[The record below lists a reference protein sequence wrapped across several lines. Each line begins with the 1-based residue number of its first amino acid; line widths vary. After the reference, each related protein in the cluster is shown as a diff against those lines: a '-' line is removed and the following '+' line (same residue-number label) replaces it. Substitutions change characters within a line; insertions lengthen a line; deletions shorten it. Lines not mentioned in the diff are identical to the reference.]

1 MKKTITLILAASALT
16 LALGATACNTGGISL
31 GGTDRLQYGRH
42 LARRHGRHP
51 RFKRI
56 RLRRERRDGGDAHPV
71 DESRSTRPL
80 SDARKYASD
89 ARNDAPR
96 SASGTLRTTA
106 HGARCA
112 RHNWFCIPDGYMGLV
127 DSFLNGS
134 GYSVEV
140 TDSSRAEYDE
150 MMKISYS
157 GLNGSTKYEMHYN
170 KMLIPDFDDDDRWEE
185 EEEEEYAL
193 KGVLVID
200 GIEYPV
206 QGVRE
211 IERERGEY
219 ESETQFRVTLEDGRS
234 VWVEQSE
241 SSEKDEHELEYSYL
255 IRENGRVVERSS
267 FSFEEEK
274 GETELEM
281 ITERDGKREVF
292 CFEEETYRGKEY
304 ITLRIGSGINAMHS
318 GEQPTGCSR
327 FLCKRKPRD
336 SRGVPRRLQPM
347 K

>member
-31 GGTDRLQYGRH
+31 GGTGDTPASSESVYGVSAATAGMLIQSMEAGSPASRTPESTPQTPETT
-42 LARRHGRHP
+42 LPETP
-51 RFKRI
+51 R
-56 RLRRERRDGGDAHPV
+56 ETPEQQPTEPA
-71 DESRSTRPL
+71 
-80 SDARKYASD
+80 
-89 ARNDAPR
+89 APETTV
-96 SASGTLRTTA
+96 SAFPEL
-106 HGARCA
+106 
-112 RHNWFCIPDGYMGLV
+112 DGYMGLV

-140 TDSSRAEYDE
+140 TNSDRAEYDE

-170 KMLIPDFDDDDRWEE
+170 KMLIPDFDDDDRWED
-185 EEEEEYAL
+185 EEEEEYAIE
-193 KGVLVID
+193 GVLVID
-200 GIEYPV
+200 GMEYPV

-211 IERERGEY
+211 IERERNEY

-281 ITERDGKREVF
+281 LTEKNGKRESF
-292 CFEEETYRGKEY
+292 SFEKESYRGKEY
-304 ITLRIGSGINAMHS
+304 IFLRVGSGRETKSYLVVSDGNGGYS
-318 GEQPTGCSR
+318 YEE
-327 FLCKRKPRD
+327 
-336 SRGVPRRLQPM
+336 VRR
-347 K
+347 

>member
-31 GGTDRLQYGRH
+31 GGTSDTPASSESVYGVSAATAGM
-42 LARRHGRHP
+42 L
-51 RFKRI
+51 I
-56 RLRRERRDGGDAHPV
+56 RSMKAE
-71 DESRSTRPL
+71 
-80 SDARKYASD
+80 
-89 ARNDAPR
+89 APDSSQTPETTLPEAPQETPEQQPTEPAAPDTTG
-96 SASGTLRTTA
+96 SAFPEL
-106 HGARCA
+106 
-112 RHNWFCIPDGYMGLV
+112 DGYMGLV

-140 TDSSRAEYDE
+140 TDSGRAEYDE

-193 KGVLVID
+193 EGVLVID
-200 GIEYPV
+200 GMEYPV

-219 ESETQFRVTLEDGRS
+219 ESETEFRVTLEDGRS

-281 ITERDGKREVF
+281 ITEKNGKRESF
-292 CFEEETYRGKEY
+292 SFEKETYRGREY
-304 ITLRIGSGINAMHS
+304 IFLRVGSGRETKSYLVVSDGN
-318 GEQPTGCSR
+318 GGYTYEE
-327 FLCKRKPRD
+327 
-336 SRGVPRRLQPM
+336 VRR
-347 K
+347 

>member
-31 GGTDRLQYGRH
+31 GGTSDTPASSKSVYGVSAATAGMLIQSMEAGSPASRTPESTPQTPETT
-42 LARRHGRHP
+42 LPETP
-51 RFKRI
+51 R
-56 RLRRERRDGGDAHPV
+56 ETPEQQPTEPA
-71 DESRSTRPL
+71 
-80 SDARKYASD
+80 
-89 ARNDAPR
+89 APETTV
-96 SASGTLRTTA
+96 SAFPEL
-106 HGARCA
+106 
-112 RHNWFCIPDGYMGLV
+112 DGYMGLV

-140 TDSSRAEYDE
+140 TNSDRAEYDE

-170 KMLIPDFDDDDRWEE
+170 KMLIPDFDDDDRWED
-185 EEEEEYAL
+185 EEEEEYAIE
-193 KGVLVID
+193 GVLVID
-200 GIEYPV
+200 GTEYPV

-211 IERERGEY
+211 IERERNEY
-219 ESETQFRVTLEDGRS
+219 ESETQFRVTLENGRS

-281 ITERDGKREVF
+281 IAERNGKRESF
-292 CFEEETYRGKEY
+292 SFEKETYRGREY
-304 ITLRIGSGINAMHS
+304 IFLRVGSGRETKSYLVVSDGN
-318 GEQPTGCSR
+318 GGYTYEEV
-327 FLCKRKPRD
+327 RK
-336 SRGVPRRLQPM
+336 
-347 K
+347 

>member
-31 GGTDRLQYGRH
+31 GGTSDTPASSESVYGVSAATAGM
-42 LARRHGRHP
+42 L
-51 RFKRI
+51 I
-56 RLRRERRDGGDAHPV
+56 RSMKAE
-71 DESRSTRPL
+71 
-80 SDARKYASD
+80 
-89 ARNDAPR
+89 APDSSQTPETTLPEAPQEPSEQQPTEPAAPDTTG
-96 SASGTLRTTA
+96 SAFPEL
-106 HGARCA
+106 
-112 RHNWFCIPDGYMGLV
+112 DGYMGLV

-255 IRENGRVVERSS
+255 IRENGCVVERSS

-281 ITERDGKREVF
+281 ITEKNGKRESF
-292 CFEEETYRGKEY
+292 SFEKETYRGREY
-304 ITLRIGSGINAMHS
+304 IFLRVGSGRETKSYLVVSDGN
-318 GEQPTGCSR
+318 GGYTYEP
-327 FLCKRKPRD
+327 L
-336 SRGVPRRLQPM
+336 RR
-347 K
+347 

>member
-31 GGTDRLQYGRH
+31 GGTSDTPASSESVYGVSAATAGM
-42 LARRHGRHP
+42 LIQSMKAEVP
-51 RFKRI
+51 NSSQTP
-56 RLRRERRDGGDAHPV
+56 ETTPQ
-71 DESRSTRPL
+71 
-80 SDARKYASD
+80 
-89 ARNDAPR
+89 APETTIPDPSHETPETQPTEPAAPDT
-96 SASGTLRTTA
+96 SASAIAEL
-106 HGARCA
+106 
-112 RHNWFCIPDGYMGLV
+112 DGYMGLV

-140 TDSSRAEYDE
+140 TTSDRAEYDE

-170 KMLIPDFDDDDRWEE
+170 KMLIPDFDDDDRWED

-193 KGVLVID
+193 EGILVVD
-200 GIEYPV
+200 GTEYPV

-211 IERERGEY
+211 IERERNEY
-219 ESETQFRVTLEDGRS
+219 ESETQFRVTLENGRS

-255 IRENGRVVERSS
+255 IRENGSVVERSS
-267 FSFEEEK
+267 FSFEEEN

-281 ITERDGKREVF
+281 ITEKNGKRESF
-292 CFEEETYRGKEY
+292 SFEKETYRGREY
-304 ITLRIGSGINAMHS
+304 IFLRVGSGRETKSYLVVSDGN
-318 GEQPTGCSR
+318 GGYTYEEV
-327 FLCKRKPRD
+327 RK
-336 SRGVPRRLQPM
+336 
-347 K
+347 

>member
-31 GGTDRLQYGRH
+31 GGTGDTPASSESVYGVSAATAGM
-42 LARRHGRHP
+42 LIQSMKAEAP
-51 RFKRI
+51 
-56 RLRRERRDGGDAHPV
+56 DPSQTP
-71 DESRSTRPL
+71 ESTPQVPETTL
-80 SDARKYASD
+80 PETPQETPEPQPA
-89 ARNDAPR
+89 APAAPDTTG
-96 SASGTLRTTA
+96 SAFPEL
-106 HGARCA
+106 
-112 RHNWFCIPDGYMGLV
+112 DGYMGLV

-140 TDSSRAEYDE
+140 TDSGRAEYDE

-170 KMLIPDFDDDDRWEE
+170 KMLIPDFDDDDRWEKE

-200 GIEYPV
+200 GMEYPV

-211 IERERGEY
+211 IERERGEC
-219 ESETQFRVTLEDGRS
+219 ESETEFRVTLEDGRS

-274 GETELEM
+274 GETELKM
-281 ITERDGKREVF
+281 ITEKNGKRESF
-292 CFEEETYRGKEY
+292 SFEKETYRGREY
-304 ITLRIGSGINAMHS
+304 IFLRVSSGRETKSYLVVSDGN
-318 GEQPTGCSR
+318 GGYTYEE
-327 FLCKRKPRD
+327 
-336 SRGVPRRLQPM
+336 VRR
-347 K
+347 

>member
-31 GGTDRLQYGRH
+31 GGTSDTPASSESVYGVSAATAGMLIQSMEAGSPASRTPESTPQTPETT
-42 LARRHGRHP
+42 LPETP
-51 RFKRI
+51 R
-56 RLRRERRDGGDAHPV
+56 ETPEQQPTEPA
-71 DESRSTRPL
+71 
-80 SDARKYASD
+80 
-89 ARNDAPR
+89 APETTV
-96 SASGTLRTTA
+96 SAFPEL
-106 HGARCA
+106 
-112 RHNWFCIPDGYMGLV
+112 DGYMGLV

-140 TDSSRAEYDE
+140 TNSDRAEYDE

-185 EEEEEYAL
+185 KEEEEYAIE
-193 KGVLVID
+193 GVLVID
-200 GIEYPV
+200 GMEYPV

-211 IERERGEY
+211 IERERNEY

-267 FSFEEEK
+267 FSLEEEK

-281 ITERDGKREVF
+281 IAERNGKRESF
-292 CFEEETYRGKEY
+292 SFEKETYRGREY
-304 ITLRIGSGINAMHS
+304 IFLRVGSGREGKSYLVVSDGN
-318 GEQPTGCSR
+318 GGYTYEE
-327 FLCKRKPRD
+327 
-336 SRGVPRRLQPM
+336 VRR
-347 K
+347 

>member
-31 GGTDRLQYGRH
+31 GGTSDTPASSESVYGVSAATAGMLIQSMEAGSPASRTPESTPQTPETT
-42 LARRHGRHP
+42 LPETP
-51 RFKRI
+51 R
-56 RLRRERRDGGDAHPV
+56 ETPEQQPTEPA
-71 DESRSTRPL
+71 
-80 SDARKYASD
+80 
-89 ARNDAPR
+89 APETTV
-96 SASGTLRTTA
+96 SAFPEL
-106 HGARCA
+106 
-112 RHNWFCIPDGYMGLV
+112 DGYMGLV

-140 TDSSRAEYDE
+140 TNSDRAEYDE
-150 MMKISYS
+150 MMKISYNE
-157 GLNGSTKYEMHYN
+157 LNGSTKYEMHYN

-185 EEEEEYAL
+185 EEEEEYAIE
-193 KGVLVID
+193 GVLVID
-200 GIEYPV
+200 GMEYPV

-219 ESETQFRVTLEDGRS
+219 ESETQFRVTLENGRS

-267 FSFEEEK
+267 FSLEEEK

-281 ITERDGKREVF
+281 IAERNGKRESF
-292 CFEEETYRGKEY
+292 SFEKETYRGREY
-304 ITLRIGSGINAMHS
+304 IFLRVGSGREGKSYLVVSDGN
-318 GEQPTGCSR
+318 GGYTYEE
-327 FLCKRKPRD
+327 
-336 SRGVPRRLQPM
+336 VRR
-347 K
+347 

>member
-31 GGTDRLQYGRH
+31 GGTGDTPASSESVYGVS
-42 LARRHGRHP
+42 AATAGMI
-51 RFKRI
+51 I
-56 RLRRERRDGGDAHPV
+56 RSMKAE
-71 DESRSTRPL
+71 
-80 SDARKYASD
+80 
-89 ARNDAPR
+89 APDPSQTPENTPQTPETTLPEAPQETPEPQPTEPAAPETSV
-96 SASGTLRTTA
+96 SAFPEL
-106 HGARCA
+106 
-112 RHNWFCIPDGYMGLV
+112 DGYMGLV

-140 TDSSRAEYDE
+140 TDSDRAEYDE

-170 KMLIPDFDDDDRWEE
+170 KMLIPDFDDDDRWEKE
-185 EEEEEYAL
+185 EDEEYAL

-200 GIEYPV
+200 GMEYPV

-219 ESETQFRVTLEDGRS
+219 ESETEFRVTLEDGRS

-281 ITERDGKREVF
+281 ITEKNGKRESF
-292 CFEEETYRGKEY
+292 SFEKESYRGREY
-304 ITLRIGSGINAMHS
+304 IFLRVGSGRETKSYLVVSDGN
-318 GEQPTGCSR
+318 GGYTYEEV
-327 FLCKRKPRD
+327 RK
-336 SRGVPRRLQPM
+336 
-347 K
+347 

>member
-31 GGTDRLQYGRH
+31 GGTSDTPASSESVYGVSAATAGMLIRSMEAGSPASRTPESTPQTPETT
-42 LARRHGRHP
+42 LPETP
-51 RFKRI
+51 R
-56 RLRRERRDGGDAHPV
+56 ETPEQQPTEPA
-71 DESRSTRPL
+71 
-80 SDARKYASD
+80 
-89 ARNDAPR
+89 APETTV
-96 SASGTLRTTA
+96 SAFPEL
-106 HGARCA
+106 
-112 RHNWFCIPDGYMGLV
+112 DGYMGLV

-140 TDSSRAEYDE
+140 TNSDRAEYDE

-170 KMLIPDFDDDDRWEE
+170 KMLIPDFDDDDWWED
-185 EEEEEYAL
+185 EEEEEYAIE
-193 KGVLVID
+193 GVLVID
-200 GIEYPV
+200 GMEYPV

-211 IERERGEY
+211 IERERDEY
-219 ESETQFRVTLEDGRS
+219 ESETEFRVTLEDGRS

-281 ITERDGKREVF
+281 LTEKNGKRESF
-292 CFEEETYRGKEY
+292 SFEKESYRGKEY
-304 ITLRIGSGINAMHS
+304 IFLRVGSGRETKSYLVVSDGNGGYS
-318 GEQPTGCSR
+318 YEE
-327 FLCKRKPRD
+327 
-336 SRGVPRRLQPM
+336 VRR
-347 K
+347 

>member
-31 GGTDRLQYGRH
+31 GGTSDTPASSESVYGVSAATAGM
-42 LARRHGRHP
+42 LIQSMEAGSP
-51 RFKRI
+51 
-56 RLRRERRDGGDAHPV
+56 A
-71 DESRSTRPL
+71 SRTPETTEPSG
-80 SDARKYASD
+80 SDQNGETQETPQETPEQQPTEPA
-89 ARNDAPR
+89 APETSV
-96 SASGTLRTTA
+96 SAFPEL
-106 HGARCA
+106 
-112 RHNWFCIPDGYMGLV
+112 DGYMGLV

-140 TDSSRAEYDE
+140 TNSDRAEYDE

-170 KMLIPDFDDDDRWEE
+170 KMLIPDFDDDDRWED
-185 EEEEEYAL
+185 EEEEEYAIE
-193 KGVLVID
+193 GVLVID
-200 GIEYPV
+200 GMEYPV

-211 IERERGEY
+211 IERERNEY
-219 ESETQFRVTLEDGRS
+219 ESETQFRVTLENGRS

-281 ITERDGKREVF
+281 IAERNGKRESF
-292 CFEEETYRGKEY
+292 SFEKETYRGREY
-304 ITLRIGSGINAMHS
+304 ISLRVGSGRETKSYLVVSDGNGGYTYEEI
-318 GEQPTGCSR
+318 
-327 FLCKRKPRD
+327 
-336 SRGVPRRLQPM
+336 RR
-347 K
+347 

>member
-16 LALGATACNTGGISL
+16 LALGATACNTGGISF
-31 GGTDRLQYGRH
+31 GGTSDTPASSESVYGVSAATAGM
-42 LARRHGRHP
+42 LIQSMKA
-51 RFKRI
+51 
-56 RLRRERRDGGDAHPV
+56 EV
-71 DESRSTRPL
+71 
-80 SDARKYASD
+80 SDSSQTPENTPQTPETTIPDPSQETTETQPAEPA
-89 ARNDAPR
+89 APDT
-96 SASGTLRTTA
+96 SASAFAEL
-106 HGARCA
+106 
-112 RHNWFCIPDGYMGLV
+112 DGYMGLV

-140 TDSSRAEYDE
+140 TTSDRAEYDE

-170 KMLIPDFDDDDRWEE
+170 KMLIPDFDDDDRWED

-193 KGVLVID
+193 EGILVVD
-200 GIEYPV
+200 GTEYPV

-219 ESETQFRVTLEDGRS
+219 ESETQFRVTLENGRS

-255 IRENGRVVERSS
+255 IRENGRVVEKSS
-267 FSFEEEK
+267 FSFEEEN

-281 ITERDGKREVF
+281 ITEKNGKRESF
-292 CFEEETYRGKEY
+292 SFEKETYRGREY
-304 ITLRIGSGINAMHS
+304 IFLRVGSGRETKS
-318 GEQPTGCSR
+318 YWV
-327 FLCKRKPRD
+327 
-336 SRGVPRRLQPM
+336 VPDGNGGYTYEEVRR
-347 K
+347 

>member
-31 GGTDRLQYGRH
+31 GGTSDTPASSESVYGVSAATAGMLIQSMEAGSPASRTPETTEPS
-42 LARRHGRHP
+42 GSDSDTQQTP
-51 RFKRI
+51 R
-56 RLRRERRDGGDAHPV
+56 ETPEQQPTEPA
-71 DESRSTRPL
+71 
-80 SDARKYASD
+80 
-89 ARNDAPR
+89 APETTV
-96 SASGTLRTTA
+96 SAFPEL
-106 HGARCA
+106 
-112 RHNWFCIPDGYMGLV
+112 DGYMGLV

-140 TDSSRAEYDE
+140 TNSDRAEYDE

-170 KMLIPDFDDDDRWEE
+170 KMLIPDFDDDDWWED
-185 EEEEEYAL
+185 EEEEEYAIE
-193 KGVLVID
+193 GVLVID
-200 GIEYPV
+200 GMGYPV

-211 IERERGEY
+211 IERERDEY
-219 ESETQFRVTLEDGRS
+219 ESETEFRVTLEDGRS

-281 ITERDGKREVF
+281 LTEKNGKHESF
-292 CFEEETYRGKEY
+292 SFEKESYRGKEY
-304 ITLRIGSGINAMHS
+304 IFLRVGSGRETKSYLVVSDGNGGYS
-318 GEQPTGCSR
+318 YEE
-327 FLCKRKPRD
+327 
-336 SRGVPRRLQPM
+336 VRR
-347 K
+347 

>member
-31 GGTDRLQYGRH
+31 GGTGDTPASSESVYGVSAATAGMLIQSMEAGSPASRTPESTPQTPETT
-42 LARRHGRHP
+42 LPETP
-51 RFKRI
+51 R
-56 RLRRERRDGGDAHPV
+56 ETPEQQPTEPA
-71 DESRSTRPL
+71 
-80 SDARKYASD
+80 
-89 ARNDAPR
+89 APETTV
-96 SASGTLRTTA
+96 SAFPEL
-106 HGARCA
+106 
-112 RHNWFCIPDGYMGLV
+112 DGYMGLV

-140 TDSSRAEYDE
+140 TNSDRAEYDE

-170 KMLIPDFDDDDRWEE
+170 KMLIPDFDDDDRWED
-185 EEEEEYAL
+185 EEEEEYAIE
-193 KGVLVID
+193 GVLVID
-200 GIEYPV
+200 GMEYPV

-211 IERERGEY
+211 IERERNEY

-281 ITERDGKREVF
+281 ITEKNGKRESF
-292 CFEEETYRGKEY
+292 SFEKESYRGREY
-304 ITLRIGSGINAMHS
+304 IFLRVGSGR
-318 GEQPTGCSR
+318 ET
-327 FLCKRKPRD
+327 KRYLVVSD
-336 SRGVPRRLQPM
+336 GNGGYTYEEVRR
-347 K
+347 

>member
-31 GGTDRLQYGRH
+31 GGTSDTPASSESVYGVSAATAGM
-42 LARRHGRHP
+42 LIQSMKA
-51 RFKRI
+51 
-56 RLRRERRDGGDAHPV
+56 E
-71 DESRSTRPL
+71 
-80 SDARKYASD
+80 
-89 ARNDAPR
+89 APDSSQAPETTLPEAPQEPSEQQPSEPAAPDTTG
-96 SASGTLRTTA
+96 SAFPEL
-106 HGARCA
+106 
-112 RHNWFCIPDGYMGLV
+112 DGYMGLV
-127 DSFLNGS
+127 DSFLNGN

-170 KMLIPDFDDDDRWEE
+170 KMLIPDFDDDDDRWEE

-193 KGVLVID
+193 EGVLVID
-200 GIEYPV
+200 GMEYPV

-219 ESETQFRVTLEDGRS
+219 ESETEFRVTLEDGRS

-281 ITERDGKREVF
+281 IAEKNGKRESF
-292 CFEEETYRGKEY
+292 SFEKETYRGREY
-304 ITLRIGSGINAMHS
+304 IFLRVGSGRETKSYLVVSDGN
-318 GEQPTGCSR
+318 GGYTYEE
-327 FLCKRKPRD
+327 
-336 SRGVPRRLQPM
+336 VRR
-347 K
+347 

>member
-31 GGTDRLQYGRH
+31 GGTSDTPASSESVYGVSAATAGMLIQSMEAGSPASRTPESTPQTPETT
-42 LARRHGRHP
+42 LPETP
-51 RFKRI
+51 R
-56 RLRRERRDGGDAHPV
+56 ETPEQQPTEPA
-71 DESRSTRPL
+71 
-80 SDARKYASD
+80 
-89 ARNDAPR
+89 APETTV
-96 SASGTLRTTA
+96 SAFPEL
-106 HGARCA
+106 
-112 RHNWFCIPDGYMGLV
+112 DGYMGLV

-140 TDSSRAEYDE
+140 TNSDRAEYDE

-170 KMLIPDFDDDDRWEE
+170 KMLIPDFDDDDRWED
-185 EEEEEYAL
+185 EEEEEYAIE
-193 KGVLVID
+193 GVLVID
-200 GIEYPV
+200 GMEYPV

-211 IERERGEY
+211 IERERNEY
-219 ESETQFRVTLEDGRS
+219 ESETQFRVTLENGRS

-281 ITERDGKREVF
+281 LTEKNGKRESF
-292 CFEEETYRGKEY
+292 SFEKESYRGKEY
-304 ITLRIGSGINAMHS
+304 IFLRVGSGRETKSYLVVSDGNGGYS
-318 GEQPTGCSR
+318 YEE
-327 FLCKRKPRD
+327 
-336 SRGVPRRLQPM
+336 VRR
-347 K
+347 

>member
-16 LALGATACNTGGISL
+16 LALGATACNTGGISF
-31 GGTDRLQYGRH
+31 GGTSDTPASSESVYGVSAATAGM
-42 LARRHGRHP
+42 LIQSMKA
-51 RFKRI
+51 
-56 RLRRERRDGGDAHPV
+56 EV
-71 DESRSTRPL
+71 
-80 SDARKYASD
+80 SDSSQTPENTPQTPETTIPDPSQETTETQPAEPA
-89 ARNDAPR
+89 APDT
-96 SASGTLRTTA
+96 SASAFAEL
-106 HGARCA
+106 
-112 RHNWFCIPDGYMGLV
+112 DGYMGLV

-140 TDSSRAEYDE
+140 TTSDRAEYDE

-170 KMLIPDFDDDDRWEE
+170 KMLIPDFDDDDRWED

-193 KGVLVID
+193 EGILVVD
-200 GIEYPV
+200 GTEYPV

-219 ESETQFRVTLEDGRS
+219 ESETEFRVTLENGRS

-255 IRENGRVVERSS
+255 IRENGSVVERSS
-267 FSFEEEK
+267 FSFEEEN

-281 ITERDGKREVF
+281 ITEKNGSREMF
-292 CFEEETYRGKEY
+292 SFEKETYRGREY
-304 ITLRIGSGINAMHS
+304 IFLRV
-318 GEQPTGCSR
+318 GCGRETKSY
-327 FLCKRKPRD
+327 LVVSD
-336 SRGVPRRLQPM
+336 GNGGYTYEEVRR
-347 K
+347 

>member
-31 GGTDRLQYGRH
+31 GGTSDTPASSESVYGVSAATAGMLIQSMEAGS
-42 LARRHGRHP
+42 LA
-51 RFKRI
+51 
-56 RLRRERRDGGDAHPV
+56 
-71 DESRSTRPL
+71 SRTPKTTEPSG
-80 SDARKYASD
+80 SDSD
-89 ARNDAPR
+89 THETPQETPEMQPTEPTEPTAPETSV
-96 SASGTLRTTA
+96 SAFPEL
-106 HGARCA
+106 
-112 RHNWFCIPDGYMGLV
+112 DGYMGLV

-140 TDSSRAEYDE
+140 TNSDRAEYDE

-170 KMLIPDFDDDDRWEE
+170 KMLIPDFDDDDRWED
-185 EEEEEYAL
+185 EEEEEYAIE
-193 KGVLVID
+193 GVLVID
-200 GIEYPV
+200 GMEYPV

-211 IERERGEY
+211 IERESGEY
-219 ESETQFRVTLEDGRS
+219 ESETQFRVTLENGRS

-281 ITERDGKREVF
+281 IAERNGKRENF
-292 CFEEETYRGKEY
+292 SFEKETYRGREY
-304 ITLRIGSGINAMHS
+304 IFLRVGSGRETKSYLVVSDGNGGYTYEEI
-318 GEQPTGCSR
+318 
-327 FLCKRKPRD
+327 
-336 SRGVPRRLQPM
+336 RR
-347 K
+347 

>member
-31 GGTDRLQYGRH
+31 GGTSDTPASSESVYGVSAATAGMLIQSMEAGSPASRTPESTPQTPETT
-42 LARRHGRHP
+42 LPETP
-51 RFKRI
+51 R
-56 RLRRERRDGGDAHPV
+56 ETPEQQPTEPA
-71 DESRSTRPL
+71 
-80 SDARKYASD
+80 
-89 ARNDAPR
+89 APETTV
-96 SASGTLRTTA
+96 SAFPEL
-106 HGARCA
+106 
-112 RHNWFCIPDGYMGLV
+112 DGYMWLV

-134 GYSVEV
+134 GYSVKV
-140 TDSSRAEYDE
+140 TNSDRAEYDE

-170 KMLIPDFDDDDRWEE
+170 KMLIPDFDDDDRWED
-185 EEEEEYAL
+185 EEEEEYAIE
-193 KGVLVID
+193 GVLVID
-200 GIEYPV
+200 GMEYPV

-211 IERERGEY
+211 IERERNEY
-219 ESETQFRVTLEDGRS
+219 ESETQFRVTLENGRS

-281 ITERDGKREVF
+281 IAERNGKRESF
-292 CFEEETYRGKEY
+292 SFEKETYRGREY
-304 ITLRIGSGINAMHS
+304 IFLRVGSGRETKSYLVVSDGNGGYTYEEI
-318 GEQPTGCSR
+318 
-327 FLCKRKPRD
+327 
-336 SRGVPRRLQPM
+336 RR
-347 K
+347 

>member
-31 GGTDRLQYGRH
+31 GGTSDTPASSESVYGVSAATAGM
-42 LARRHGRHP
+42 LIQSMKAEAP
-51 RFKRI
+51 
-56 RLRRERRDGGDAHPV
+56 DPSQTP
-71 DESRSTRPL
+71 ESTPQTPETTL
-80 SDARKYASD
+80 PEASQETPEPQPTEP
-89 ARNDAPR
+89 AAPDTTG
-96 SASGTLRTTA
+96 SAFPEL
-106 HGARCA
+106 
-112 RHNWFCIPDGYMGLV
+112 DGYMGLV

-140 TDSSRAEYDE
+140 TDSGRAEYDE

-170 KMLIPDFDDDDRWEE
+170 KILIPDFDDDWDDDRDDRWDD
-185 EEEEEYAL
+185 EEEEEYAIE
-193 KGVLVID
+193 GVLLIE

-206 QGVRE
+206 SGIRE
-211 IERERGEY
+211 IERERNEY
-219 ESETQFRVTLEDGRS
+219 ESETQFRVTLENGKT

-281 ITERDGKREVF
+281 ITEKNGKRESF
-292 CFEEETYRGKEY
+292 SFEKETYRGREY
-304 ITLRIGSGINAMHS
+304 IFLRVGSGRETKNYLVVS
-318 GEQPTGCSR
+318 DGNGGYTYEE
-327 FLCKRKPRD
+327 
-336 SRGVPRRLQPM
+336 VRR
-347 K
+347 

>member
-31 GGTDRLQYGRH
+31 GGTGDTPASSESVYGVSAATAGM
-42 LARRHGRHP
+42 LIQSMKAEAPDPSQAPESTPQTPETTLPETP
-51 RFKRI
+51 R
-56 RLRRERRDGGDAHPV
+56 ETPEQQPTEPA
-71 DESRSTRPL
+71 
-80 SDARKYASD
+80 
-89 ARNDAPR
+89 APETTV
-96 SASGTLRTTA
+96 SAFPEL
-106 HGARCA
+106 
-112 RHNWFCIPDGYMGLV
+112 DGYMGLV

-140 TDSSRAEYDE
+140 TNSDRAEYDE

-170 KMLIPDFDDDDRWEE
+170 KMLIPDFDDDDRWED
-185 EEEEEYAL
+185 EEEEEYAIE
-193 KGVLVID
+193 GVLVID
-200 GIEYPV
+200 GMEYPV

-211 IERERGEY
+211 IERERNEY
-219 ESETQFRVTLEDGRS
+219 ESETQFRVTLENGRS

-281 ITERDGKREVF
+281 IAERNGKRESF
-292 CFEEETYRGKEY
+292 SFEKETYRGKEY
-304 ITLRIGSGINAMHS
+304 IFLRVGSGRETKSYLVVSDGNGGYS
-318 GEQPTGCSR
+318 YEE
-327 FLCKRKPRD
+327 
-336 SRGVPRRLQPM
+336 VRR
-347 K
+347 

>member
-31 GGTDRLQYGRH
+31 GGTGDTPASSESVYGVSAATAGMLIQSMEAGSPASRTPESTPQTPETT
-42 LARRHGRHP
+42 LPETP
-51 RFKRI
+51 R
-56 RLRRERRDGGDAHPV
+56 ETPEQQPTEPA
-71 DESRSTRPL
+71 
-80 SDARKYASD
+80 
-89 ARNDAPR
+89 APETSV
-96 SASGTLRTTA
+96 SAFPEL
-106 HGARCA
+106 
-112 RHNWFCIPDGYMGLV
+112 DGYMGLV

-140 TDSSRAEYDE
+140 TNSDRAEYDE

-170 KMLIPDFDDDDRWEE
+170 KMLIPDFDDDDRWED
-185 EEEEEYAL
+185 EEEEEYAIE
-193 KGVLVID
+193 GVLVID
-200 GIEYPV
+200 GMEYPV

-211 IERERGEY
+211 IERERNEY
-219 ESETQFRVTLEDGRS
+219 ESETQFRVTLENGRS

-281 ITERDGKREVF
+281 IAEKNGKRESF
-292 CFEEETYRGKEY
+292 SFEKETYRGREY
-304 ITLRIGSGINAMHS
+304 IFLRVGSGRETKSYLVVSDGNGGYTYEEI
-318 GEQPTGCSR
+318 
-327 FLCKRKPRD
+327 
-336 SRGVPRRLQPM
+336 RR
-347 K
+347 

>member
-31 GGTDRLQYGRH
+31 GGTSDTPASSESVYGVSAATAGMLIQSMEAGSPASRT
-42 LARRHGRHP
+42 P
-51 RFKRI
+51 
-56 RLRRERRDGGDAHPV
+56 
-71 DESRSTRPL
+71 ESTPQTPETTL
-80 SDARKYASD
+80 PETPQETPEQQPTEPA
-89 ARNDAPR
+89 APETTV
-96 SASGTLRTTA
+96 SAFPEL
-106 HGARCA
+106 
-112 RHNWFCIPDGYMGLV
+112 DGYMGLV

-140 TDSSRAEYDE
+140 TNSDRAEYDE

-170 KMLIPDFDDDDRWEE
+170 KMLIPDFDDDDRWED
-185 EEEEEYAL
+185 EEEEEYAIE
-193 KGVLVID
+193 GVLVID
-200 GIEYPV
+200 GMEYPV

-211 IERERGEY
+211 IERERNEY
-219 ESETQFRVTLEDGRS
+219 ESETQFRVTLENGRS

-281 ITERDGKREVF
+281 IAERNGKRESF
-292 CFEEETYRGKEY
+292 SFEKETYRGREY
-304 ITLRIGSGINAMHS
+304 IFLRVGSGRETKSYLVVSDGNGGYTYEEI
-318 GEQPTGCSR
+318 
-327 FLCKRKPRD
+327 
-336 SRGVPRRLQPM
+336 RR
-347 K
+347 

>member
-31 GGTDRLQYGRH
+31 GGTGDTPASSESVYGVSAATAGM
-42 LARRHGRHP
+42 LIQSMKAEMP
-51 RFKRI
+51 SSSQTP
-56 RLRRERRDGGDAHPV
+56 D
-71 DESRSTRPL
+71 STLPETPQETPEPQPTEPAEP
-80 SDARKYASD
+80 DTTG
-89 ARNDAPR
+89 
-96 SASGTLRTTA
+96 SAFPEL
-106 HGARCA
+106 
-112 RHNWFCIPDGYMGLV
+112 DGYMGLV
-127 DSFLNGS
+127 DSFLNGN

-140 TDSSRAEYDE
+140 TDSGRAEYDE

-170 KMLIPDFDDDDRWEE
+170 KMLIPDFDDDDRWED

-200 GIEYPV
+200 GMEYPV

-219 ESETQFRVTLEDGRS
+219 ESETEFRVTLEDGRS

-281 ITERDGKREVF
+281 ITEKNGKRESF
-292 CFEEETYRGKEY
+292 SFEKESYRGREY
-304 ITLRIGSGINAMHS
+304 IFLRVGSGRETKSYLVVSDGN
-318 GEQPTGCSR
+318 GGYTYEEV
-327 FLCKRKPRD
+327 RK
-336 SRGVPRRLQPM
+336 
-347 K
+347 

>member
-31 GGTDRLQYGRH
+31 GGTGDTPASSESVYGVSAATAGMLIQSMEAGSPASRTPESTPQTPETT
-42 LARRHGRHP
+42 LPETP
-51 RFKRI
+51 R
-56 RLRRERRDGGDAHPV
+56 ETPEQQPTEPA
-71 DESRSTRPL
+71 
-80 SDARKYASD
+80 
-89 ARNDAPR
+89 APETTV
-96 SASGTLRTTA
+96 SAFPEL
-106 HGARCA
+106 
-112 RHNWFCIPDGYMGLV
+112 DGYMGLV

-140 TDSSRAEYDE
+140 TNSDRAEYDE

-170 KMLIPDFDDDDRWEE
+170 KMLIPDFDDDDRWED
-185 EEEEEYAL
+185 EEEEEYAIE
-193 KGVLVID
+193 GVLVID
-200 GIEYPV
+200 GMEYPV

-211 IERERGEY
+211 IERERNEY
-219 ESETQFRVTLEDGRS
+219 ESETQFRVTLENGRS

-255 IRENGRVVERSS
+255 IRENGRVVQRSS

-281 ITERDGKREVF
+281 IAERNGKRESF
-292 CFEEETYRGKEY
+292 SFEKETYRGREY
-304 ITLRIGSGINAMHS
+304 IFLRVGSGRETKSYLVVSDGN
-318 GEQPTGCSR
+318 GGYT
-327 FLCKRKPRD
+327 
-336 SRGVPRRLQPM
+336 
-347 K
+347 

>member
-31 GGTDRLQYGRH
+31 GGTGDTPASSESVYGVSAATAGMLIQSMEAGSPASRTPESTPQTPETT
-42 LARRHGRHP
+42 LPETP
-51 RFKRI
+51 RETPEQQ
-56 RLRRERRDGGDAHPV
+56 LTEPA
-71 DESRSTRPL
+71 
-80 SDARKYASD
+80 
-89 ARNDAPR
+89 APETTV
-96 SASGTLRTTA
+96 SAFPEL
-106 HGARCA
+106 
-112 RHNWFCIPDGYMGLV
+112 DGYMGLV

-140 TDSSRAEYDE
+140 TNSDRAEYDE

-170 KMLIPDFDDDDRWEE
+170 KMLIPDFDDDDRWED
-185 EEEEEYAL
+185 EEEEEYAIE
-193 KGVLVID
+193 GVLVID
-200 GIEYPV
+200 GMEYPV

-211 IERERGEY
+211 IERERNEY

-281 ITERDGKREVF
+281 LTEKNGKRESF
-292 CFEEETYRGKEY
+292 SFEKESYRGKEY
-304 ITLRIGSGINAMHS
+304 IFLRVGSGRETKSYLVVSDGNGGYS
-318 GEQPTGCSR
+318 YEE
-327 FLCKRKPRD
+327 
-336 SRGVPRRLQPM
+336 VRR
-347 K
+347 

>member
-31 GGTDRLQYGRH
+31 GGTGDTPASSESVYGVSAATAGMLIQSMEAGSPASRTPESTPQTPETT
-42 LARRHGRHP
+42 LPETP
-51 RFKRI
+51 R
-56 RLRRERRDGGDAHPV
+56 ETPEQQPTEPA
-71 DESRSTRPL
+71 
-80 SDARKYASD
+80 
-89 ARNDAPR
+89 APETTV
-96 SASGTLRTTA
+96 SAFPEL
-106 HGARCA
+106 
-112 RHNWFCIPDGYMGLV
+112 DGYMGLV

-140 TDSSRAEYDE
+140 TNSDRAEYDE

-170 KMLIPDFDDDDRWEE
+170 KMLIPDFDDDDRWED
-185 EEEEEYAL
+185 EEEEEYAIE
-193 KGVLVID
+193 GVLVID
-200 GIEYPV
+200 GMEYPV

-211 IERERGEY
+211 IERERNEY
-219 ESETQFRVTLEDGRS
+219 ESETQFRVTLENGRS

-281 ITERDGKREVF
+281 IAERNGKRESF
-292 CFEEETYRGKEY
+292 SFEKETYRGREY
-304 ITLRIGSGINAMHS
+304 IFLRVGSGRETKSYLVVSDGN
-318 GEQPTGCSR
+318 GGYTYEEV
-327 FLCKRKPRD
+327 RK
-336 SRGVPRRLQPM
+336 
-347 K
+347 

>member
-31 GGTDRLQYGRH
+31 GGTSDTPASSESVYGVSAATAGM
-42 LARRHGRHP
+42 LIQSMKAEVP
-51 RFKRI
+51 NSSQTPETTPQTPETTI
-56 RLRRERRDGGDAHPV
+56 PDPSQETTETQPAEP
-71 DESRSTRPL
+71 
-80 SDARKYASD
+80 A
-89 ARNDAPR
+89 APDT
-96 SASGTLRTTA
+96 SASAFAEL
-106 HGARCA
+106 
-112 RHNWFCIPDGYMGLV
+112 DGYMGLV

-140 TDSSRAEYDE
+140 TTSDRAEYDE

-170 KMLIPDFDDDDRWEE
+170 KMLIPDFDDDDRWED

-193 KGVLVID
+193 EGILVVD
-200 GIEYPV
+200 GTEYPV

-219 ESETQFRVTLEDGRS
+219 ESETEFRVTLENGRS

-255 IRENGRVVERSS
+255 IRENGSVVERSS
-267 FSFEEEK
+267 FSFEEEN

-281 ITERDGKREVF
+281 ITEKNGKRESF
-292 CFEEETYRGKEY
+292 SFEKETYRGREY
-304 ITLRIGSGINAMHS
+304 IFLRVGSGRETKSYLVVSDGNGGYTYEEA
-318 GEQPTGCSR
+318 
-327 FLCKRKPRD
+327 
-336 SRGVPRRLQPM
+336 RR
-347 K
+347 

>member
-31 GGTDRLQYGRH
+31 GGTGDTPASSESVYGVSAATAGMLIQSMEAGSPASRTPESTPQTPETT
-42 LARRHGRHP
+42 LPETP
-51 RFKRI
+51 R
-56 RLRRERRDGGDAHPV
+56 ETPEQQPTEPA
-71 DESRSTRPL
+71 
-80 SDARKYASD
+80 
-89 ARNDAPR
+89 APETTV
-96 SASGTLRTTA
+96 SAFPEL
-106 HGARCA
+106 
-112 RHNWFCIPDGYMGLV
+112 DGYMGLV

-140 TDSSRAEYDE
+140 TDSGRAEYDE

-170 KMLIPDFDDDDRWEE
+170 KILIPDFDDDDDRWEK

-200 GIEYPV
+200 GMEYPV

-211 IERERGEY
+211 IERERNEY
-219 ESETQFRVTLEDGRS
+219 ESETEFRVTLEDGRS

-281 ITERDGKREVF
+281 IAERNGKRESF
-292 CFEEETYRGKEY
+292 SFEKETYRGREY
-304 ITLRIGSGINAMHS
+304 IFLRVGSGRETKSYLVVSDGNGGYTYEEI
-318 GEQPTGCSR
+318 
-327 FLCKRKPRD
+327 
-336 SRGVPRRLQPM
+336 RR
-347 K
+347 

>member
-31 GGTDRLQYGRH
+31 GGTGDTPASSESVYGVSAATAGVLIQSMEAGSPASRTPESTPQTPETT
-42 LARRHGRHP
+42 LPETP
-51 RFKRI
+51 R
-56 RLRRERRDGGDAHPV
+56 ETPEQQPTEPA
-71 DESRSTRPL
+71 
-80 SDARKYASD
+80 
-89 ARNDAPR
+89 APETTV
-96 SASGTLRTTA
+96 SAFPEL
-106 HGARCA
+106 
-112 RHNWFCIPDGYMGLV
+112 DGYMGLV

-140 TDSSRAEYDE
+140 TNSDRAEYDE

-170 KMLIPDFDDDDRWEE
+170 KMLIPDFDDDDRWED
-185 EEEEEYAL
+185 EEEEEYAIE
-193 KGVLVID
+193 GVLVID
-200 GIEYPV
+200 GMEYPV

-211 IERERGEY
+211 IERERNEY

-281 ITERDGKREVF
+281 LTEKNGKRESF
-292 CFEEETYRGKEY
+292 SFEKESYRGKEY
-304 ITLRIGSGINAMHS
+304 IFLRVGSGRETKSYLVVSDGNGGYS
-318 GEQPTGCSR
+318 YEE
-327 FLCKRKPRD
+327 
-336 SRGVPRRLQPM
+336 VRR
-347 K
+347 

>member
-31 GGTDRLQYGRH
+31 GGTGDTPASSESVYGVSAATAGM
-42 LARRHGRHP
+42 LIQSMKAEAP
-51 RFKRI
+51 
-56 RLRRERRDGGDAHPV
+56 DPSQTP
-71 DESRSTRPL
+71 ESTPQTPETTL
-80 SDARKYASD
+80 PE
-89 ARNDAPR
+89 APQETPEPQPTEPAAPDTTG
-96 SASGTLRTTA
+96 SAFPEL
-106 HGARCA
+106 
-112 RHNWFCIPDGYMGLV
+112 DGYMGLV

-140 TDSSRAEYDE
+140 TDSGRAEYDE

-170 KMLIPDFDDDDRWEE
+170 KMLIPDFDDDDRWEK

-200 GIEYPV
+200 GMEYPV

-211 IERERGEY
+211 IERERNEY
-219 ESETQFRVTLEDGRS
+219 ESETEFRVTLEDGRS

-241 SSEKDEHELEYSYL
+241 SSEKHEHELEYSYI
-255 IRENGRVVERSS
+255 IRENGRVVEKSS
-267 FSFEEEK
+267 FSFEEE
-274 GETELEM
+274 GNETELEL

-304 ITLRIGSGINAMHS
+304 ITLRIGSGRETKSYLVVSDGN
-318 GEQPTGCSR
+318 GGYTYEE
-327 FLCKRKPRD
+327 
-336 SRGVPRRLQPM
+336 VRR
-347 K
+347 